1 MDVRFV
7 VLSSAGQE
15 RPYPVR
21 LPIIVGRSEEAKF
34 RFKNDSVSRRHC
46 EFFVQD
52 DVLFVR
58 DLGSTNGTLL
68 DKHSIAADDATPVPS
83 GSIVRVGNMAFRVEY
98 DSAADPLAESHAD
111 SDTPSA
117 AEDAEAAAAEQSEQ
131 SEQAEPGESETADG
145 QEGPQTAFVGLAAA
159 EEPAAEGFA
168 WPTEPEA
175 AAPPDDENLN
185 DFFKSLS

>member
-21 LPIIVGRSEEAKF
+21 LPIIVGRSDEAKF

-46 EFFVQD
+46 ELFIQD
-52 DVLFVR
+52 DVVFVR

-68 DKHSIAADDATPVPS
+68 DKQSIAGDEATEVPS
-83 GSIVRVGNMAFRVEY
+83 GSVVRVGNMAFRVEY
-98 DSAADPLAESHAD
+98 GPAADPQAEANAG
-111 SDTPSA
+111 SDTLPLP
-117 AEDAEAAAAEQSEQ
+117 EDSEAAVAEQSEPV
-131 SEQAEPGESETADG
+131 EQAEPGASETADV

-159 EEPAAEGFA
+159 EEPAAEGVA

>member
-21 LPIIVGRSEEAKF
+21 LPIIVGRSDEAKF

-46 EFFVQD
+46 EFFLQD
-52 DVLFVR
+52 DVIFVR

-68 DKHSIAADDATPVPS
+68 DKQSLAADDATPVPS
-83 GSIVRVGNMAFRVEY
+83 GSVVRVGTMAFRVEY
-98 DSAADPLAESHAD
+98 DSAAEPLAESHAG
-111 SDTPSA
+111 SDTLPP

-131 SEQAEPGESETADG
+131 GEPGESETADG
-145 QEGPQTAFVGLAAA
+145 QEGPQTAFVGLPATD
-159 EEPAAEGFA
+159 EPVADGLA
-168 WPTEPEA
+168 WPAEPEA

>member
-21 LPIIVGRSEEAKF
+21 LPIVVGRSDEAKF

-46 EFFVQD
+46 EFFIQD
-52 DVLFVR
+52 DVIFVR

-68 DKHSIAADDATPVPS
+68 DQQSIAGDDATPVPS
-83 GSIVRVGNMAFRVEY
+83 GSVVRVGNMAFRVEY
-98 DSAADPLAESHAD
+98 GSAADPLVEPHAGSDTLRLAENAEAPAAEPSEPAEPAES
-111 SDTPSA
+111 
-117 AEDAEAAAAEQSEQ
+117 
-131 SEQAEPGESETADG
+131 GESETADG

-168 WPTEPEA
+168 WPAEPEA